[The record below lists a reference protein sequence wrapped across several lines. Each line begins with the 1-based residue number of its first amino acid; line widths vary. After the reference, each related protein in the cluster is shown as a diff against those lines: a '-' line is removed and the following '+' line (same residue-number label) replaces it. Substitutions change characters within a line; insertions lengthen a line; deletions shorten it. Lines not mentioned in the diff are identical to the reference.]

1 MIHIYLFLLIS
12 QPKERHSRAHK
23 SRTNL
28 ICKELYLEG
37 RTQQSSLNV
46 DYILLYNI
54 PWDTFSCHIKN
65 KNKFTSYLLL
75 DRFGWLMYNLSSINL
90 HTVSIIYPQTVF
102 DWIHHSHKLFIHN
115 AFTTTFAWFS
125 RSFLIVRRHPVINN

>member
-1 MIHIYLFLLIS
+1 MIHFYLFPLIS
-12 QPKERHSRAHK
+12 QPKERHSKAHK

-75 DRFGWLMYNLSSINL
+75 DRFGWLMYNLSPINL
-90 HTVSIIYPQTVF
+90 HTVSIIHPQNCIWLNTSF
-102 DWIHHSHKLFIHN
+102 TLIFHSQRINYVCMNFQDHCISLN
-115 AFTTTFAWFS
+115 FT
-125 RSFLIVRRHPVINN
+125 L